1 MAKIRIFQIA
11 KELNI
16 SHTDIVSFLK
26 SKKVQVSSH
35 MSPVEEN
42 IRKMI
47 MDEFAKDKE
56 QVDRFRKEK
65 VRREIHDTRLKEQQ
79 QSTKKLKLLSLNE
92 QRRLEQKEIERKAN
106 EEKEK
111 KIKLVKESLEKYDEV
126 AQRVKEYEDKKKKCK
141 ASTES
146 KKKPNTK
153 AKELK
158 KKFKSS
164 KKLRSINLSDIQTK
178 IGAGSNKQPSAKQKK
193 IQESAQQSV
202 KTKVKGILAK
212 MDTKSKQNDTTD
224 TKQQKHIYHLL
235 VIYIKNQSKGT
246 LITGFEITL

>member
-56 QVDRFRKEK
+56 QVDRFRKER

-111 KIKLVKESLEKYDEV
+111 KLKLVKESLEKNDEV
-126 AQRVKEYEDKKKKCK
+126 AQREKEYEDKKKKSK
-141 ASTES
+141 NSTES
-146 KKKPNTK
+146 KKNQIQK
-153 AKELK
+153 LK
-158 KKFKSS
+158 
-164 KKLRSINLSDIQTK
+164 N
-178 IGAGSNKQPSAKQKK
+178 
-193 IQESAQQSV
+193 
-202 KTKVKGILAK
+202 
-212 MDTKSKQNDTTD
+212 
-224 TKQQKHIYHLL
+224 
-235 VIYIKNQSKGT
+235 
-246 LITGFEITL
+246 